1 MTAPLRLYVL
11 GTAIS
16 EPGTLGGDTRILL
29 ELVRRWAAR
38 GEVQA
43 TIVTPARR
51 RETCVR
57 YRLPESV
64 DYEPCPETPGVWS
77 LPGHLR
83 AAIRL
88 DRLAARLDP
97 GPDRAATVVY
107 SASDFLTDVL
117 PAARLKRRFP
127 HVTWMASRF
136 LFVPSPFKGWRR
148 SYERG
153 LGVPDPFLAVA
164 AAYQWVAFSFIR
176 RQADLFLI
184 TNETDRVHFT
194 HRGVAPARVCPVYG
208 GVDFDEIASTPPQP
222 PRYDGCF
229 VGRISPQKG
238 VVDLVDIWAR
248 VRARKPDARLA
259 LIGSGNA
266 RFEKQLRDE
275 VAARGLGDAVDLL
288 GFLDGP
294 EKHRV
299 YKASRVFLHTSVHDN
314 YGMAACEAMAAGV
327 PAVLYDLPPLRVAY
341 PQGCLRAPRTD
352 RQGFANAVLRLL
364 DDPVSWEQLSR
375 EASAW
380 ARTQDWSLTAGRVL
394 DFLTASVA
402 ARAVAGGTP

>member
-29 ELVRRWAAR
+29 ELVRRWAAL
-38 GEVQA
+38 GEVDA
-43 TIVTPARR
+43 TIVTSATRK
-51 RETCVR
+51 ETCVG

-64 DYEPCPETPGVWS
+64 TYEICPETPGVWS
-77 LPGHLR
+77 LAGHLR

-88 DRLAARLDP
+88 ARLAEQLDP
-97 GPDRAATVVY
+97 GPDRPATVVY

-127 HVTWMASRF
+127 NITWLASRF

-148 SYERG
+148 SYEHG
-153 LGVPDPFLAVA
+153 IGVPDPFLAVA
-164 AAYQWVAFSFIR
+164 AAYQRFAFSVIR
-176 RQADLFLI
+176 RRADLFFI

-194 HRGVAPARVCPVYG
+194 RRGVEPARVLPVYG
-208 GVDFDEIASTPPQP
+208 GVDFDEIASTAPQP
-222 PRYDGCF
+222 LRYDGCF

-238 VVDLVDIWAR
+238 VLDLVDIWAR

-259 LIGSGNA
+259 LIGSGNV
-266 RFEKQLRDE
+266 RFERELRDA
-275 VAARGLGDAVDLL
+275 VAARGLGDAIDLL

-299 YKASRVFLHTSVHDN
+299 YKSSRVFLHTSVHDN

-327 PAVLYDLPPLRVAY
+327 PAVLYDLPPLRIAY

-352 RQGFANAVLRLL
+352 RQGFADAVLRLL
-364 DDPVSWEQLSR
+364 DEGATWERLSQ
-375 EASAW
+375 EATAW
-380 ARTQDWSLTAGRVL
+380 ARTQDWNLKATQVL
-394 DFLTASVA
+394 DFLTTSIAVRTA
-402 ARAVAGGTP
+402 ARRTP